1 MEMRGKSNHRT
12 FSVKNLKDRLNEVDD
27 DLLVIFE
34 PVDEDGNIKASYTL
48 DSVQQRGGFFVLQ
61 SIEGD
66 IIDD

>member
-1 MEMRGKSNHRT
+1 MEMRGKTTHRT
-12 FSVKNLKDRLNEVDD
+12 VRVAELKDRLNEVDD

-34 PVDEDGNIKASYTL
+34 PINEDGAIAASYTL

-66 IIDD
+66 ADD